1 MCLLCVVRQAV
12 TSGRQLG
19 GAFAVYHQ
27 GAPVVSVWGGYA
39 DDEAGVPWDENTLCM
54 TFSCAKVL
62 VGIVAGMLVDR

>member
-1 MCLLCVVRQAV
+1 M
-12 TSGRQLG
+12 
-19 GAFAVYHQ
+19 
-27 GAPVVSVWGGYA
+27 SVWGGYA